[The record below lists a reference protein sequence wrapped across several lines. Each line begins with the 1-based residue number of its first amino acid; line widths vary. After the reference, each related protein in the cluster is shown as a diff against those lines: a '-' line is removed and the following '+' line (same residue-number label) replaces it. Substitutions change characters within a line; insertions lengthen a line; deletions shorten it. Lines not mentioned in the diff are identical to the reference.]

1 MKRIVGWTL
10 VFSLPMEFQINVI
23 LQGSWA
29 QFAGAAALYALIG
42 CVTHRTFPW
51 IARRLADPVAGFWA
65 ALAAHGL
72 VGLVVVE
79 WGFMGHA
86 PGNIPDRTVEAIG
99 QAGMFAWWSTIAAMP
114 QLLSSPLSAPWRWQ
128 IAWLYA
134 SYALLSTAMAVL
146 WGLAPVILMMP
157 PAYCA
162 FFWFY
167 WRLGRAL
174 GAPRPQQIGAGTVS

>member
-1 MKRIVGWTL
+1 MKRAVWWTL
-10 VFSLPMEFQINVI
+10 VFALPMEFQINVI
-23 LQGSWA
+23 LQGSLA

-42 CVTHRTFPW
+42 CVMHRTFPW
-51 IARRLADPVAGFWA
+51 IARRFADPAFGFWA
-65 ALAAHGL
+65 ALTAHGL
-72 VGLVVVE
+72 VGLLVIE

-86 PGNIPDRTVEAIG
+86 PGSIPDAALSVIA

-114 QLLSSPLSAPWRWQ
+114 RLLEHPLSAPWRRS
-128 IAWLYA
+128 IAWLYG
-134 SYALLSTAMAVL
+134 SYALLSTAMAVV

-167 WRLGRAL
+167 WRFGRAL
-174 GAPRPQQIGAGTVS
+174 RTATARQSSGGTVS